1 MSKRMKRAVLFV
13 AAVLLAV
20 GMMSTANAQIFCR
33 GGQCRIGARLG
44 RAMVAPIRRVQSRRS
59 YAASS
64 CEPAGY
70 AAASCA
76 PQEVQCVQSCCQ
88 TVQFVERRG
97 LLQRFRDRRAAR
109 RSSRSCCQQV
119 SYAAAP
125 SCADYSGWSSE
136 SVVEAVDGGTQSSTW
151 EGNDPPPAPVP
162 ALSPVVPML
171 ATVERPNFRVM

>member
-1 MSKRMKRAVLFV
+1 MSKRMKRAVLVV
-13 AAVLLAV
+13 ASVLLAV
-20 GMMSTANAQIFCR
+20 GMMSTADAQIFCR
-33 GGQCRIGARLG
+33 GGQCRLGARIG
-44 RAMVAPIRRVQSRRS
+44 RVLVAPIRRVQSRRS
-59 YAASS
+59 YAATS

-70 AAASCA
+70 ASCA
-76 PQEVQCVQSCCQ
+76 QSSCCQ

-109 RSSRSCCQQV
+109 RSSRSCCVQQV
-119 SYAAAP
+119 SYASAP

-136 SVVEAVDGGTQSSTW
+136 SETVLESVDDTW

-162 ALSPVVPML
+162 ALSPVVGQEML